1 MRLEV
6 TDIGMANAA
15 QVAAAGLEAIRAG
28 DAAFDLSSVRTCDSS
43 AVAVV
48 LAWRREAQA
57 RGLALTLAGLPAGL
71 VSLAGVYGVDSLLDL
86 APSPAA

>member
-1 MRLEV
+1 MRVEA

-28 DAAFDLSSVRTCDSS
+28 DAAIDLSSVATCDSS

-48 LAWRREAQA
+48 LAWHRESQA
-57 RGLALTLAGLPAGL
+57 RGVRLSLTGLPAGL
-71 VSLAGVYGVDSLLDL
+71 VSLAGVYGVDNLLGL
-86 APSPAA
+86 APATDA